1 MERIQFYPSIQL
13 KELLETEAK
22 EKNISISSLVVEL
35 LQEYYDIA
43 PKPSIT
49 LKDAIPKVLNEV
61 EEYVKTIPVGECF
74 DLLTASYTF
83 KCIEMTAK
91 GKPSTNRATIGK
103 IFGAKIGYEPFEN
116 IQVAYK
122 SDGVTLKLSVNNAKM
137 YKKISK

>member
-35 LQEYYDIA
+35 LQDHYDIA
-43 PKPSIT
+43 PKPSIM
-49 LKDAIPKVLNEV
+49 LKDAIPKVLNEI

-74 DLLTASYTF
+74 DLLTASNTF

-103 IFGAKIGYEPFEN
+103 KFASKIGSEPFKN
-116 IQVAYK
+116 VQRAYK
-122 SDGVTLKLSVNNAKM
+122 SDGVTIKRSVNNATM
-137 YKKISK
+137 YKKIG